1 MPFLSASGVSPYNKI
16 RGGGAS
22 GSVILPFAFGNAL
35 RKDGTNDYVSHNST
49 PAVIDYSNPFTISM
63 WYRPIDNTTNQRFF
77 VIKNTTSNGIVSGL
91 STGDYAN
98 LYFINNASPNARHKV
113 TFSFSINVWYHIVY
127 TYNGSGF
134 ATRANYKIYINGVS
148 QTLNSCNVFSVGPG
162 TGIELGRQF
171 NGGAQGEADTDEF
184 ALWNNAEL
192 SASQVSDLYNGGSG
206 EYANKVESSGL
217 YCYWRLN
224 ETSGDSI
231 AVDETLNGNDGTL
244 NNFDTSTCWVEHTR
258 SDVDSDAQ
266 TFITAHE
273 TDTGVSMNVIQQAA
287 INGFVTR
294 LKGMG
299 TTNSTNFW
307 SGAFNVTSIYPYC
320 PSNDSTASA
329 AGYKLDLLRV
339 NDITYTNFIAGDFTP
354 TGATGGAGKIANT
367 GIGIDAAAYNDYM
380 ISFYSR
386 DLSASGRVM
395 GALNAAATRALD
407 PAFTGATTYNNFY
420 RNTGSSSDAITNTQ
434 GLFTESQNKQ
444 YRNTTQFGTRQSA
457 NFLLDNKDIFLH
469 SRNFNGAP
477 NAPIS
482 NEFAGFAVGTK
493 NFTAAAIQDWFEC
506 WDWYQ
511 TNVITGG
518 RNV

>member
-1 MPFLSASGVSPYNKI
+1 MGKLGRRGIFSTGASL
-16 RGGGAS
+16 GGG
-22 GSVILPFAFGNAL
+22 GGI
-35 RKDGTNDYVSHNST
+35 ST
-49 PAVIDYSNPFTISM
+49 PSNFKIVHKLDISFENEM
-63 WYRPIDNTTNQRFF
+63 ELQSEIL
-77 VIKNTTSNGIVSGL
+77 KLKSLGIQL
-91 STGDYAN
+91 EN
-98 LYFINNASPNARHKV
+98 E
-113 TFSFSINVWYHIVY
+113 
-127 TYNGSGF
+127 
-134 ATRANYKIYINGVS
+134 
-148 QTLNSCNVFSVGPG
+148 Q
-162 TGIELGRQF
+162 
-171 NGGAQGEADTDEF
+171 
-184 ALWNNAEL
+184 EL
-192 SASQVSDLYNGGSG
+192 SADLKIARKLGISLENEQELSADLKIVRGLGISFENEMELQSEILMLKSLGIQFENEQELFADLTLGGI
-206 EYANKVESSGL
+206 
-217 YCYWRLN
+217 
-224 ETSGDSI
+224 DP
-231 AVDETLNGNDGTL
+231 
-244 NNFDTSTCWVEHTR
+244 
-258 SDVDSDAQ
+258 DAQ

-273 TDTGVSMNVIQQAA
+273 TDTGVSMNAIQQKA

-294 LKGMG
+294 LKGIG
-299 TTNSTNFW
+299 TTHSTNFW

-444 YRNTTQFGTRQSA
+444 YRNTTQFGNRQSA
-457 NFLLDNKDIFLH
+457 NFSLDNKDIYLH